1 MTAGS
6 FFLLLCGMPVLTP
19 TDLLVSLCSYFS
31 VLLRLKV
38 GQVLSSVIP
47 KGSGTGF
54 KCKVVK
60 RKYAFDDVEI
70 PREETEYLKV
80 RKYYQNT
87 KMRGSEN
94 FERLCASPSNE

>member
-80 RKYYQNT
+80 RKYY
-87 KMRGSEN
+87 KYEN
-94 FERLCASPSNE
+94 ERLREFRAFMCESEQ

>member
-1 MTAGS
+1 
-6 FFLLLCGMPVLTP
+6 
-19 TDLLVSLCSYFS
+19 
-31 VLLRLKV
+31 
-38 GQVLSSVIP
+38 VLSSVIP

-80 RKYYQNT
+80 R
-87 KMRGSEN
+87 
-94 FERLCASPSNE
+94 